1 MKAMRSFAKISV
13 IEKAP
18 SIKGLLHDYEPSD
31 GLFSSSSD
39 DCFRFPTL
47 WVNLS
52 CPIADTEYEEPGG
65 LQEKLER
72 LNTMMGGTG
81 AEHARRMQYLTHCEY
96 TLG

>member
-1 MKAMRSFAKISV
+1 MITNLRMDFFQALVMTVSGFLLFESTCHHTKLQPHPMYPG
-13 IEKAP
+13 P
-18 SIKGLLHDYEPSD
+18 SCDP
-31 GLFSSSSD
+31 
-39 DCFRFPTL
+39 
-47 WVNLS
+47 

-65 LQEKLER
+65 LQEKLQR